1 MLTLKAWWPVQL
13 HQGDKKMKKILL
25 SPWLALVTLAVIVGV
40 RFADPSFVESVR
52 LRYFDQLVI
61 AQPATDIPVH
71 TVNIDEDALDKY
83 GQFPFPRTTYA
94 SIIEDLYKRNAGL
107 VVFNILMPET
117 DRFGGDTQLA
127 KVLERYPTILPE
139 VAATK
144 GKNKTF
150 GSAVQVVGADPS
162 GALVEYPG
170 IIANVPVLEERAAGV
185 GVVNTFPEID
195 GVVRRMPLLIMSDN
209 TIHPSLALETLRVG
223 VGDTKI
229 QVKITDMGVEA
240 LRVPKLSKITVD
252 PLSRVWIDWAQTP
265 KEHSL
270 VDLPTDFNKE
280 IVIVGLSAAGLVN
293 PVSTAKGEVWPQ
305 YLQASLLGTMLNG
318 KTIQRPGYADDLEI
332 LAILVAGVGLLL
344 LTRWMYVGIGTMLG
358 LAVVSIYGSM
368 WAYANYS
375 ILFDITAFVFGI
387 VLVGLHAYV
396 VKFLDEFFQKSQIKK
411 QFGSYV
417 NPVIVERLQK
427 DPSFI
432 KLGGEK
438 KDLTIIMSDMRNFT
452 GLGETYGD
460 DVVAF
465 TQTMN
470 RYMTAIAEPILRNNG
485 CLIKFIGDASLHVH
499 GAPIQ
504 EEQDPDHVLAA
515 VRTGLEM
522 LHAVEMFNI
531 ELTKEGKPLVGCG
544 LGINTGP
551 TLIGNIGS
559 KDRFGYDVLGDSVSL
574 TARLEGQ
581 TKNYGVLIIISEFTQ
596 ARVGDNYFTIP
607 LDCIAVK
614 GKNVG
619 VNIFTVFYNP
629 DVTVAA
635 DWIMAREHHELMLE
649 YYRRQQWDKA
659 IELCKELTGEFD
671 GKMDHYYEL
680 WIDRIA
686 DMRAR
691 DLPTDWDGTYRAT
704 SK

>member
-1 MLTLKAWWPVQL
+1 
-13 HQGDKKMKKILL
+13 MKKLL
-25 SPWLALVTLAVIVGV
+25 LNPWTALVTLAVLLLLRI
-40 RFADPSFVESVR
+40 ADPAFVEKVR
-52 LRYFDQLVI
+52 LTYFDQLVTS
-61 AQPATDIPVH
+61 QPKVDVPVH
-71 TVNIDEDALDKY
+71 TVNIDEATLDKL
-83 GQFPFPRTTYA
+83 GQFPFPRDMYA
-94 SIIEDLYKRNAGL
+94 DIIRELYKREAGL
-107 VVFNILMPET
+107 VVFNVLMPEK
-117 DRFGGDTQLA
+117 DRFGKDA
-127 KVLERYPTILPE
+127 VLGETLKKYPVILPTLGSE
-139 VAATK
+139 K
-144 GKNKTF
+144 SKNTSH
-150 GSAVQVVGADPS
+150 GSPAQVVGMDPT
-162 GALVEYPG
+162 GLVVEYPG
-170 IIANVPVLEERAAGV
+170 LISNVEPQESLAAGV

-195 GVVRRMPLLIMSDN
+195 GVVRRMPLVILSQEQL
-209 TIHPSLALETLRVG
+209 HPALALETLRVAAK
-223 VGDTKI
+223 DPKF
-229 QVKITDMGVEA
+229 QVKIGDMGVEA
-240 LRVPKLSKITVD
+240 VRVPKFGKIPTDDVG
-252 PLSRVWIDWAQTP
+252 RVWIDWSATP
-265 KEHSL
+265 REHSYMK
-270 VDLPTDFNKE
+270 LPESFDGG

-293 PVSTAKGEVWPQ
+293 PIATAQGEVWPQ
-305 YLQASLLGTMLNG
+305 YLQGTVLGTMVTQSN
-318 KTIQRPGYADDLEI
+318 IQRPGWADQAEI
-332 LAILVAGVGLLL
+332 IALLVAGVLVLFL
-344 LTRWMYVGIGTMLG
+344 ARWTYAFIPVIIVLG
-358 LAVVSIYGSM
+358 CSHFIASYL
-368 WAYANYS
+368 YS
-375 ILFDITAFVFGI
+375 EYRYLVDITAFVAFTA
-387 VLVGLHAYV
+387 LVYIHAYS
-396 VKFLDEFFQKSQIKK
+396 VKFLSEYLQKSAIKK

-465 TQTMN
+465 TNTMN

-504 EEQDPDHVLAA
+504 EEQDPDHAHAA

-522 LHAVEMFNI
+522 IHAVELFNI
-531 ELTKEGKPLVGCG
+531 ELEKEGKPRVGMG

-581 TKNYGVLIIISEFTQ
+581 TKNYGQLIIISEFTEK
-596 ARVGDNYFTIP
+596 RVNDQYFTIP

-614 GKNVG
+614 GKSIG
-619 VNIFTVFYNP
+619 VNIFTVFYMP

-635 DWIMAREHHELMLE
+635 DWIIARDTHNEMLAL
-649 YYRRQQWDKA
+649 YRSQQWDRA

-671 GKMDHYYEL
+671 GNMDHYYEL
-680 WIDRIA
+680 WIERIA
-686 DMRAR
+686 DMRTR
-691 DLPTDWDGTYRAT
+691 DLPKDWDGTYHAT